1 MTGSSLPEME
11 TYEWKAPSN
20 IALVKYWGKHGMQ
33 LPANP
38 SLSLTLNRCFTRTSM
53 VFRRKPSAGEAP
65 DFAFSFEGAPKPEF
79 EPKIRT
85 FFERILP
92 YVPWLKSYIVE
103 IDSSNS
109 FPHSSGIAS
118 SASSMAALSLGIM
131 SMEEAISE
139 EVDPLEFFR
148 KASFLSRLGSGSAC
162 RSLFGGYVGWGAH
175 PDLRDSSDL
184 YGSPLQM
191 KISDAFFD
199 LRDTI
204 LIVEEGSKSVS
215 STVGHG
221 LMEGHPFAT
230 ERFHRAGTN
239 LADLLGVLQSGE
251 TGEFI
256 RLVESE
262 ALMLHAMMMT
272 GTPYFMLMKPNTLE
286 IIQRIWAWRKDTGIA
301 CCFTLDA
308 GANVHL
314 LYPGQESQAV
324 ESFIYSELGS
334 LCQEGRFISDRVG
347 PGPERIWNEAF

>member
-1 MTGSSLPEME
+1 ME
-11 TYEWKAPSN
+11 AYEWKAPSN

-33 LPANP
+33 LPSNP

-53 VFRRKPSAGEAP
+53 IFKLKSTAGQEP
-65 DFAFSFEGAPKPEF
+65 DFTFSFGGVSKPEF

-85 FFERILP
+85 FFKRILP
-92 YVPWLKSYIVE
+92 FVPWLNSYRIE

-139 EVDPLEFFR
+139 EMDPLGFFR

-162 RSLFGGYVGWGAH
+162 RSLFGGYVSWGTH
-175 PDLRDSSDL
+175 NDLEGSSDL
-184 YGSPLQM
+184 HGTPLEI
-191 KISDAFFD
+191 KLSDAFID
-199 LRDTI
+199 MRDTI

-221 LMEGHPFAT
+221 LMEGHPFAS
-230 ERFHRAGTN
+230 ERFEKARAN
-239 LADLLGVLQSGE
+239 LSELLSVLWKGE
-251 TGEFI
+251 TSEFI

-262 ALMLHAMMMT
+262 ALMLHAMMMS
-272 GTPYFMLMKPNTLE
+272 GNPYFMLIKPNTLE
-286 IIQRIWAWRKDTGIA
+286 IIQRIWSWRKDTGID

-314 LYPGQESQAV
+314 LYPGHEAESV
-324 ESFIYSELGS
+324 ESFIYSELGP
-334 LCQEGRFISDRVG
+334 LCQEGRFIKDRLG
-347 PGPERIWNEAF
+347 PGPERMWKEDIL